1 MFRSLLGI
9 GLIFLQPLAMANQPD
24 SGNLSSNGSRLG
36 VRVDCLHDFTKNKGS
51 TQDCA
56 QLSGTQLELSHK
68 MGKNLSARV
77 RINPFGV
84 PSTTLE
90 HQANH
95 SSYPL
100 PTLDDTYLR
109 IIDFYELRWQFRP
122 NLALRIEEFGGTT
135 LIPSTSGLALASR
148 FQDSGWDQT
157 AMTATYSLS
166 PLQGINVKI
175 AIGNGEGE
183 NGKNLDPQQYGGLRV
198 KVGVIKGVNIL
209 AGISFDGNNIGS
221 ESYNWIYGNEGE
233 LPKSGY
239 STERIAAAIELDG
252 TLAAAYGLKL
262 ALGWQRV
269 QLSDL
274 DKKVSSIPTDFQF
287 PTGKDVNYLW
297 LEDADRAN
305 QVSRNVIN
313 FNLSYK
319 IMAEYFVGLD
329 YETQKVDVGVK
340 YFEVCGS
347 IDNGECSSPKSPISE
362 LERTAYTVGVGKWIG
377 ENLVLTLEYNTT
389 SYKNLYK
396 RFHFNGEG
404 GKKSKSLEAFNARFA
419 YNWE

>member
-209 AGISFDGNNIGS
+209 AGISFDG
-221 ESYNWIYGNEGE
+221 
-233 LPKSGY
+233 
-239 STERIAAAIELDG
+239 
-252 TLAAAYGLKL
+252 
-262 ALGWQRV
+262 
-269 QLSDL
+269 
-274 DKKVSSIPTDFQF
+274 
-287 PTGKDVNYLW
+287 
-297 LEDADRAN
+297 
-305 QVSRNVIN
+305 
-313 FNLSYK
+313 
-319 IMAEYFVGLD
+319 
-329 YETQKVDVGVK
+329 TQK
-340 YFEVCGS
+340 F
-347 IDNGECSSPKSPISE
+347 
-362 LERTAYTVGVGKWIG
+362 L
-377 ENLVLTLEYNTT
+377 
-389 SYKNLYK
+389 
-396 RFHFNGEG
+396 
-404 GKKSKSLEAFNARFA
+404 KKSFTSRGRQVIVGAIISRKVATMDEFGMPCKRLP
-419 YNWE
+419 